1 MVKFILSMKNF
12 FIQKIYFHCNERGW
26 VGRRWRAMVAT
37 SYGVGIA
44 CQEKGNK
51 KDGVISQNE
60 EEKG

>member
-1 MVKFILSMKNF
+1 MV
-12 FIQKIYFHCNERGW
+12 
-26 VGRRWRAMVAT
+26 VT